1 MPSKEEMEKCDDLG
15 YWTKDAPKLKEDGGF
30 YKHMKP
36 YQMKK
41 FKAGAK
47 ILGGKK

>member
-36 YQMKK
+36 RQMGK
-41 FKAGAK
+41 FRSGCK
-47 ILGGKK
+47 ITGKVK